1 MCFLRSPYMSTVA
14 MPLAW
19 DNFNQCTDFVGLGLM
34 RSSSS
39 FNPLPTQQ
47 HDSWDAAAPS
57 TLSDVAV
64 LHHRILYWYRHP
76 VDKQQLNV
84 CTATNFP
91 FSPKGRCSRMLRLLT
106 PLSENS
112 IDDRNTPILGCFSL
126 FEF

>member
-1 MCFLRSPYMSTVA
+1 

-106 PLSENS
+106 PY
-112 IDDRNTPILGCFSL
+112 R
-126 FEF
+126 

>member
-1 MCFLRSPYMSTVA
+1 

-19 DNFNQCTDFVGLGLM
+19 DNFNQCTDYVGLGLM

-64 LHHRILYWYRHP
+64 LQHRILYWYRHP

-91 FSPKGRCSRMLRLLT
+91 FSPKGRCSCMLRLLT
-106 PLSENS
+106 LLSENS